1 MERIK
6 PPNEMDFS
14 TVDDTSVA
22 EKWRQWRQTME
33 LFIELSMPDKS
44 EKEKCSAFLYI
55 IGQAGRD
62 IFNAFVLTAEE
73 RDKIN
78 ILFAKFESYCK
89 PKRNVTVERYKFNT
103 RMQAAEESIDQF
115 VTALRLIAK
124 DCDFKLLEDDLI
136 RDRIVCGTNSDR
148 VKERLLREHD
158 LTLDKA
164 INICRSTEESKKQ
177 LESMSEEKADPKVH
191 TVKPA
196 PADSEE
202 RSSIPRGKIDRC
214 RNCGLQHGR
223 DSCPARGRKC
233 HKCHRMNHF
242 AKLCRS
248 GQVSTIG
255 KDEEISDGKQQYMV
269 GTIKE
274 NGVVVSNNECFST
287 FQVNGVRIKFKIDTG
302 SQVNVLSLYIFKQM
316 SKRPHLDTAKIRL
329 IGYTGDA
336 LSVVGRCELIVQ
348 GHPLEFYIVRTN
360 QSPILGLKASQD
372 LHVIK
377 VIMNVGCQSI
387 LSQYSKVFEGLGCLS
402 KSYHIKVDPEVTPVI
417 CPPRNQP
424 VAIRDRLKH
433 ELDDMESLGVIKKVE
448 EPTDWVNSLVV
459 VEKPK
464 SKKLRIC
471 LDPRPLNKAILR
483 EHFQLPTL
491 EDIATRLSGARI
503 FSKLDANHGYWQIP
517 LDDESQQLTTFN
529 SPFGRYCFTR
539 MPFGIKSA
547 QEIFQ
552 KRMTQNF
559 GDLEGVETDI
569 DDILVWGKTEEEH
582 HKRLKAVLQ
591 RCQDIHLTLN
601 MEKCKFG
608 APQVTYLGH
617 IISAAG
623 ISLDK
628 DRVKAISEMP
638 PPTDRKGV
646 ERILGT
652 LNYVAKFVPD
662 MSMITQPIRELLKQD
677 TQFIWEYEQ
686 EAAFEAIKTRLS
698 TTPVLAFFD
707 VQKTVTVSCDASQSG
722 LGAVLLQEGR
732 PIAYVS
738 RALTSRHPAAYP
750 HGSHGHHQV
759 HSTSQRSCVLARLNK
774 EITEMVE
781 KCDACQNYQYSNQKE
796 PMVQGQI
803 PEGPWDMVATD
814 LFQWDGADYLLI
826 VDYYSRFIEFCR
838 LPNTSSSMVII
849 HTKSIFARHGIPK
862 SVRSDNGPQFSAMEY
877 GKFAE
882 EWGFAHVTSSPYH
895 PQSNGLAEKSVQI
908 IKRMLNKSKRDGQD
922 PYLNLLELRNTRV
935 GDIGSPAQLLMGR
948 RLRTSLPVKATQLE
962 PRTINPDCVKSHL
975 QQEQQKRKLYYDE
988 GSKPLIPLQKGENA
1002 WMQIQ
1007 GEWKPVKV
1015 LGTAEAPASY
1025 HVKSASC
1032 KVYRRNRK
1040 HLRPRRADDLEDQ
1053 SESDLEVD
1061 SESGQEQVNNQTPDD
1076 DNSGLQG
1083 QPGVP
1088 PATLEGAQE
1097 VEVQNRQ
1104 QAEVRTS
1111 SGRLVRKPQRYKDFV
1126 AL

>member
-1 MERIK
+1 M
-6 PPNEMDFS
+6 
-14 TVDDTSVA
+14 
-22 EKWRQWRQTME
+22 
-33 LFIELSMPDKS
+33 
-44 EKEKCSAFLYI
+44 KEH
-55 IGQAGRD
+55 
-62 IFNAFVLTAEE
+62 
-73 RDKIN
+73 
-78 ILFAKFESYCK
+78 
-89 PKRNVTVERYKFNT
+89 
-103 RMQAAEESIDQF
+103 
-115 VTALRLIAK
+115 
-124 DCDFKLLEDDLI
+124 
-136 RDRIVCGTNSDR
+136 
-148 VKERLLREHD
+148 LLREHD

-177 LESMSEEKADPKVH
+177 LKTMSEEKADPMVH
-191 TVKPA
+191 AVKPA
-196 PADSEE
+196 PANSEE
-202 RSSIPRGKIDRC
+202 KSSIPHGKIDRC

-255 KDEEISDGKQQYMV
+255 KDEETSDGKQQYMI

-287 FQVNGVRIKFKIDTG
+287 FQVNGVVIKFKIDTG
-302 SQVNVLSLYIFKQM
+302 SQVNVLPWNIFKQM

-348 GHPLEFYIVRTN
+348 GHLLEFYIVRTN

-377 VIMNVGCQSI
+377 VIMNIGCQSI

-433 ELDDMESLGVIKKVE
+433 ELDDMESLGVIKKEE

-491 EDIATRLSGARI
+491 EDTATCLSGARI

-646 ERILGT
+646 ERILRT

-698 TTPVLAFFD
+698 TAPVLAFFD
-707 VQKTVTVSCDASQSG
+707 VQKKVTVSCDASQTG

-738 RALTSRHPAAYP
+738 RALTSTETRYVQIEKELLAVVFALERFHQYTYGKTVDVESDHKPLEAITQKALCHAPPRLQRMLLRLQKYDFILRYKPGKDLNIADTLSRAYIPDCGSDRMEEELTCAINLVINNIPATDKRMQEIREGTKNDKSLRILKRMILNGWPDIQSQIPEEVQPYWNFRDELSEADGVLLKGERLIIP
-750 HGSHGHHQV
+750 SCLQQDILQRIHIHGSHGHHQV
-759 HSTSQRSCVLARLNK
+759 HSTSQRSCVLARH
-774 EITEMVE
+774 E
-781 KCDACQNYQYSNQKE
+781 
-796 PMVQGQI
+796 QGNH
-803 PEGPWDMVATD
+803 
-814 LFQWDGADYLLI
+814 
-826 VDYYSRFIEFCR
+826 R
-838 LPNTSSSMVII
+838 
-849 HTKSIFARHGIPK
+849 
-862 SVRSDNGPQFSAMEY
+862 NG
-877 GKFAE
+877 GK
-882 EWGFAHVTSSPYH
+882 V
-895 PQSNGLAEKSVQI
+895 
-908 IKRMLNKSKRDGQD
+908 
-922 PYLNLLELRNTRV
+922 
-935 GDIGSPAQLLMGR
+935 
-948 RLRTSLPVKATQLE
+948 
-962 PRTINPDCVKSHL
+962 
-975 QQEQQKRKLYYDE
+975 
-988 GSKPLIPLQKGENA
+988 
-1002 WMQIQ
+1002 
-1007 GEWKPVKV
+1007 
-1015 LGTAEAPASY
+1015 
-1025 HVKSASC
+1025 
-1032 KVYRRNRK
+1032 
-1040 HLRPRRADDLEDQ
+1040 
-1053 SESDLEVD
+1053 
-1061 SESGQEQVNNQTPDD
+1061 
-1076 DNSGLQG
+1076 
-1083 QPGVP
+1083 
-1088 PATLEGAQE
+1088 
-1097 VEVQNRQ
+1097 
-1104 QAEVRTS
+1104 
-1111 SGRLVRKPQRYKDFV
+1111 
-1126 AL
+1126 